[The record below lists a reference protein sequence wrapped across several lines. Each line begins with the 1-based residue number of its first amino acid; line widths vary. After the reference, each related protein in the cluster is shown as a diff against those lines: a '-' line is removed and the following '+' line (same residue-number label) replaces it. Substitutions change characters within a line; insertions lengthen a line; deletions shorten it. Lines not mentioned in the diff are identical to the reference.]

1 MNTVLVDDLIDERP
15 FGLFQA
21 SIFAICF
28 LLALMDGANVQVMGL
43 SAPLMAVDLKLTPAQ
58 LGPLFAGSEFGFT
71 IGALLLGPLADRIGR
86 KTVLVG
92 CAWLFGLASLAT
104 VAAPGFAALLTL
116 RVVTGIGLGG
126 AAPCLVSLATEYVS
140 RRYRGRVASLL
151 WAAMPAGGVIAG
163 FAASVVIPQY
173 GWKSMFYLSGIVPI
187 IAAVLV
193 LLFVPESVR
202 LLILSNAPQQRIE
215 RIIRR
220 LASSRAFAD
229 TVPDTVR
236 YATHEHQQRGLPVKH
251 LFMDGRAP
259 FTALLWLA
267 FFLNFL
273 ALIATLAWT
282 STLLRSAAMPVADA
296 ATVIAWNNV
305 GGTIGVAIAGAVME
319 RLGTYR
325 FLALIYTVGAIALAL
340 TGLSAPHTASVA
352 LCSGLTGL
360 FVGGA
365 TSGLIAIAT
374 IAYPSAIRSTGV
386 GWGLA
391 AGRFGGASGPVLVG
405 ALVAAGLPVAQT
417 FIVIA
422 APVLG
427 AALVMVTMGRLNT
440 VHATDRAEFA
450 AH

>member
-1 MNTVLVDDLIDERP
+1 MNTVLADDLIDDRP

-28 LLALMDGANVQVMGL
+28 LIALMDGANVQIMGL

-58 LGPLFAGSEFGFT
+58 LGPLFAGSEFGFM

-86 KTVLVG
+86 KTVLVA
-92 CAWLFGLASLAT
+92 CSWLFGLASLGT

-126 AAPCLVSLATEYVS
+126 AAPCLVSLATEYVA

-151 WAAMPAGGVIAG
+151 WAAIPAGGVIAG
-163 FAASVVIPQY
+163 LAASVVIPQY

-187 IAAVLV
+187 VAAVLV

-220 LASSRAFAD
+220 LAPSRSYG
-229 TVPDTVR
+229 DTVR
-236 YATHEHQQRGLPVKH
+236 YVTHEHQEKGLPVKH

-340 TGLSAPHTASVA
+340 TGICAPHTASVA

-360 FVGGA
+360 FVGGG

-374 IAYPSAIRSTGV
+374 IAYPTAIRSTGV

-391 AGRFGGASGPVLVG
+391 AGRFGGASGPVVVG
-405 ALVAAGLPVAQT
+405 ALVTAGFSVAQT
-417 FIVIA
+417 FVVVA

-427 AALVMVTMGRLNT
+427 AALVMLMMGRLNIA
-440 VHATDRAEFA
+440 HATDRAEFV

>member
-28 LLALMDGANVQVMGL
+28 LIALMDGANVQVMGL

-58 LGPLFAGSEFGFT
+58 LGPLFAGSEFGFMM
-71 IGALLLGPLADRIGR
+71 GALLLGPLADRIGR
-86 KTVLVG
+86 KTVLVA
-92 CAWLFGLASLAT
+92 CAWLFGLASLGT

-140 RRYRGRVASLL
+140 QRYRGRVASLL

-187 IAAVLV
+187 VAAILV

-202 LLILSNAPQQRIE
+202 LLILSNASQQRIE

-220 LASSRAFAD
+220 LAPSRSFGDA
-229 TVPDTVR
+229 VR
-236 YATHEHQQRGLPVKH
+236 YATHEHQEKGLPVKH

-296 ATVIAWNNV
+296 ATVIGWNNV

-340 TGLSAPHTASVA
+340 TGICAPHTASVA

-374 IAYPSAIRSTGV
+374 IAYPTAIRSTGV

-391 AGRFGGASGPVLVG
+391 AGRFGGASGPVVVG
-405 ALVAAGLPVAQT
+405 ALVAAGFPVAQT
-417 FIVIA
+417 FIVIS

-427 AALVMVTMGRLNT
+427 AALVMLMMGRLNT